1 MAEQL
6 FAESPVVVV
15 SNRGPY
21 SFSDVNGVLTARRG
35 SGGVAGSLAPLLE
48 RPRTSVISAAMTEA
62 DRAAA
67 TSGTTTVDGV
77 AVRLLDIPRA
87 VYDAAY
93 NSIAN
98 STLWFL
104 HHGMFDHIN
113 QPVFDKSWHRD
124 WQLFVEYNELFGA
137 AAAEAA
143 EPNGTVLVQ
152 DYHLALMPAA
162 LRKLRPDVRIAHFSH
177 TPFMGPNSLGVLPD
191 DVAHELI
198 EGMAS
203 ADAVGFHTERWRASY
218 VACAQTLG
226 VKVPSTFVAPLGP
239 TPSDLV
245 RETGTPACDEAYEKL
260 KTVIDGRQAIVRI
273 ERLEP
278 TKNMVRGFLAF
289 AELLEAQ
296 PALAEST
303 VFVSLAQ
310 VSRDTLPVYN
320 DYRQQVEATVAEI
333 NGRFG
338 KPGRPVIELMLG
350 DDYPRSLAALRLY
363 DVLLVN
369 PIRDGLNLVAK
380 EGPLVNERNGVVALS
395 REAGAWHELRDVVL
409 TVNPFDVSGTA
420 DVLAQALATSPE
432 QRAANVEALR
442 AACTA
447 SSPTTWLHQ
456 NLAALA

>member
-1 MAEQL
+1 MADL
-6 FAESPVVVV
+6 LSAPSSVVVV

-21 SFSDVNGVLTARRG
+21 SFDTVDGVLTARRG

-48 RPRTSVISAAMTEA
+48 RPGTSVVAAAMTEG

-67 TSGTTTVDGV
+67 ASGTTTVDGV
-77 AVRLLDIPRA
+77 GVRLLDIDRS

-93 NSIAN
+93 NGIAN

-113 QPVFDKSWHRD
+113 QPVFDRRWHRN
-124 WQLFVEYNELFGA
+124 WQLFVEYNEQFAA

-143 EPNGTVLVQ
+143 APNAVVLVQ
-152 DYHLALMPAA
+152 DYHLALMPAV
-162 LRKLRPDVRIAHFSH
+162 LRKLRPDVRVVHFSH
-177 TPFMGPNSLGVLPD
+177 TPFMGPNSLGVLPEG
-191 DVAHELI
+191 VAHQLI
-198 EGMAS
+198 EGMA
-203 ADAVGFHTERWRASY
+203 AAQAVGFHTDRWRNSFE
-218 VACAQTLG
+218 ACARALG
-226 VKVPSTFVAPLGP
+226 VEVPKAFVAPLGP
-239 TPSDLV
+239 IPADLA
-245 RETGTPACDEAYEKL
+245 RESSSPACNAAYDKL
-260 KTVIDGRQAIVRI
+260 AKVIDGRQAIVRI

-289 AELLEAQ
+289 AELLEDQ
-296 PALAEST
+296 PHLANSV

-320 DYRQQVEATVAEI
+320 EYRKHVEDTVTDI
-333 NGRFG
+333 NSRFG
-338 KPGRPVIELMLG
+338 SPDRPVIELLLG

-363 DVLLVN
+363 DVLMVN

-380 EGPLVNERNGVVALS
+380 EGPIVNERNGVVALS
-395 REAGAWHELRDVVL
+395 REAGAWDELRDVVL
-409 TVNPFDVSGTA
+409 SVNPFDVSGTA
-420 DVLAQALATSPE
+420 AVLGEALAMSGE

-442 AACTA
+442 AACTS

-456 NLAALA
+456 NLAAL